1 MTRNYALTRSDID
14 NPGSD
19 ALCQRAC
26 VRSRRAGTVSSPHH
40 PDPCHLTSPPPLMK
54 MVLML
59 VRRWLGALACLQLLA
74 AATGCTNA
82 GSASSA
88 GTEQGQLA
96 IVTAFYPL
104 QFIAQRVAGDH
115 ATVANLTQPGAEPH
129 DLELTPRQVASLT
142 TAGLVIYEK
151 GFQPAVDEA
160 VLQSENREVI
170 DTTTIVPLRPLAAS
184 DDDLGHGEGAGHDHP
199 ALDPHVWLD
208 PTSVSRIAAAVEER
222 LVTVDPDH
230 AVDYRR
236 NAGALSKELRDLDQS
251 FRSGLA
257 HCERTEFMTTHAA
270 FGYLAERYHLTQI
283 PISGL
288 NPDSEPSPARIAEV
302 QRLARVHGLTTIFS
316 ETLVSPAVAQ
326 AIAGDLGLTTDVLDP
341 IEGITSQSRGQDY
354 LSVMSANLA
363 ALRKAGECS

>member
-1 MTRNYALTRSDID
+1 
-14 NPGSD
+14 
-19 ALCQRAC
+19 
-26 VRSRRAGTVSSPHH
+26 
-40 PDPCHLTSPPPLMK
+40 MK
-54 MVLML
+54 MVIML
-59 VRRWLGALACLQLLA
+59 VRRLLGVLACLLPLVVA
-74 AATGCTNA
+74 AGCTAA
-82 GSASSA
+82 GSAGNRHA
-88 GTEQGQLA
+88 GQQGQLA

-104 QFIAQRVAGDH
+104 QFIAERVVGEH

-142 TAGLVIYEK
+142 TANLVIYEK

-184 DDDLGHGEGAGHDHP
+184 DDDLGHGEGVAHDHP

-208 PTSVSRIAAAVEER
+208 PTFVSRIAAAVEER
-222 LVTVDPDH
+222 LVTIDHTH
-230 AVDYRR
+230 AVDYKR
-236 NAGALSKELRDLDQS
+236 NANALNKDLASLDRS

-257 HCERTEFMTTHAA
+257 HCVRTEFMTTHAA

-302 QRLARVHGLTTIFS
+302 QRVARAHGLTTIFS

-341 IEGITSQSRGQDY
+341 IEGITSQSRGQEY

>member
-1 MTRNYALTRSDID
+1 
-14 NPGSD
+14 
-19 ALCQRAC
+19 
-26 VRSRRAGTVSSPHH
+26 
-40 PDPCHLTSPPPLMK
+40 MK

-59 VRRWLGALACLQLLA
+59 VRRRLGALACLLLLA
-74 AATGCTNA
+74 ATTGCI
-82 GSASSA
+82 SAVSA
-88 GTEQGQLA
+88 RSARTEQGKLA
-96 IVTAFYPL
+96 VVTAFYPL
-104 QFIAQRVAGDH
+104 QFIAQRLAGDN
-115 ATVANLTQPGAEPH
+115 ATVANLTKPGAEPH

-142 TAGLVIYEK
+142 TASLVIYEK

-160 VLQSENREVI
+160 VLQSENLEVI
-170 DTTTIVPLRPLAAS
+170 DITTIVPLRPLAAP

-208 PTSVSRIAAAVEER
+208 PTSVSRIAAAVQER
-222 LVTVDPDH
+222 LVTIDHDH
-230 AVDYRR
+230 ADDYRR
-236 NAGALSKELRDLDQS
+236 NGSALSKELRDLDRS

-257 HCERTEFMTTHAA
+257 HCLRTEFMTTHAA

-302 QRLARVHGLTTIFS
+302 QRVAREHGLTTIFS

-363 ALRKAGECS
+363 ALRKAGGCS